1 MRRYLSI
8 YFFVLLTVFRSMAQG
23 PVTALDSFI
32 RTHPD
37 TARIASLLK
46 QAEAHLGEEKVEQ
59 AERELNLVLGAYK
72 ARGYQKLQHVY
83 EMLAEAAKLKF
94 DLHNELAYRIE
105 SVNSAEAVNDTA
117 QQDYYYAK
125 LSLVYA
131 DLHMYD
137 TSATWILK
145 ALQHLRKQK
154 RLLDYYGDLS
164 LLIYDYIKA
173 GRPQQAIAFLE
184 KTVIEVPPL
193 NLAHRVDLNEMFGNC
208 YAAMKEYGRAE
219 QYYMEMMKDYR
230 ITSFNKTFYVQES
243 QALIDFIH
251 YYQVLAT
258 FYLNIKQYTK
268 AGPYIA
274 KVLELPPGKV
284 RPITL
289 YQFHEMQFE
298 VDSASGNYISA
309 IQHFQLHKKINDS
322 LFNVTKSRQITDLQ
336 LKYESDKKNQS
347 IRLLEAQAKSEHVE
361 LQNVSLQRNI
371 TIGGVAMLL
380 IIAILA
386 YNGYRNKQ
394 KSNWELQI
402 KQAEINQQNK
412 SLQGLLQ
419 EKEWLL
425 REVHHR
431 VKNNLQIIISLL
443 NAQSDFLDNPSA
455 VHAIQ
460 ESRERMQAIALIHQK
475 LYQPGHGP
483 KIDMFSYIQDL
494 VSYLESSFTGA
505 RRIYFQLDVEDISL
519 DVSQAVPLGLI
530 LNEAITNAVKY
541 AFPDG
546 RKGGIEI
553 VLHQRGGSILLRITD
568 DGVGLPAGFNMN
580 GNNSLGM
587 QLIRLFAE
595 QLEGKLHMC
604 GEKGVEISLIFKQE
618 FQPVL
623 ASA

>member
-1 MRRYLSI
+1 
-8 YFFVLLTVFRSMAQG
+8 
-23 PVTALDSFI
+23 
-32 RTHPD
+32 
-37 TARIASLLK
+37 
-46 QAEAHLGEEKVEQ
+46 AHLEEEKIEL
-59 AERELNLVLGAYK
+59 AERELNQVLEAYK
-72 ARGYQKLQHVY
+72 ARGNQQRQHIY
-83 EMLAEAAKLKF
+83 ELLAEVSKRKF

-105 SVNSAEAVNDTA
+105 SVNAADAVEDTA
-117 QQDYYYAK
+117 HQDYYYAK
-125 LSLVYA
+125 LALVYA

-184 KTVIEVPPL
+184 KTVREVPPL
-193 NLAHRVDLNEMFGNC
+193 NLAHCVDLNEMFGNC
-208 YAAMKEYGRAE
+208 YAAMKEYEKAE
-219 QYYMEMMKDYR
+219 QYYMDMMKDYR
-230 ITSFNKTFYVQES
+230 VTSFNKTFYTMEA
-243 QALIDFIH
+243 QAVTDFIH

-258 FYLNIKQYTK
+258 FYLNIHQYAK

-298 VDSASGNYISA
+298 VDSAAGNYISA
-309 IQHFQLHKKINDS
+309 IQHFQLHKRLNDS
-322 LFNVTKSRQITDLQ
+322 LFNVTKSRQIADLQ
-336 LKYESDKKNQS
+336 LKYETDKKNQS
-347 IRLLEAQAKSEHVE
+347 IRLLQAQAKSEHAE
-361 LQNVSLQRNI
+361 LENVSLQRNI

-394 KSNWELQI
+394 RSNWVLQV
-402 KQAEINQQNK
+402 KQTEINQQNK

-455 VHAIQ
+455 VHAIR

-483 KIDMFSYIQDL
+483 KINMFSYIQDL
-494 VSYLESSFTGA
+494 VSYLESSFTSA
-505 RRIYFQLDVEDISL
+505 RRIYFQLEIDDINL

-530 LNEAITNAVKY
+530 LNEAITNSVKY
-541 AFPDG
+541 AFPGG
-546 RKGGIEI
+546 RNGVIHI
-553 VLHQRGGSILLRITD
+553 TLHQRGGNILLRIMD
-568 DGVGLPAGFNMN
+568 DGVGLPDDFNI
-580 GNNSLGM
+580 GSSNSLGM

-595 QLEGKLHMC
+595 QLEGKLQMC
-604 GEKGVEISLIFKQE
+604 GDKGVEISLLFKQE